1 MNDREN
7 GWPCYGGDMK
17 DLIYFDN
24 ASTTF
29 PKPEPV
35 YRAMEEAGRHFAVNV
50 GRGAYR
56 LAREAFR
63 LTEDTREEILHLV
76 QGNYGAETVFT
87 PSATIACNQV
97 LGGLE
102 WKRADVVY
110 VTPFEHNAVIRV
122 LHHLQKQYGFEVEE
136 LAVHQESL
144 EMDREKI
151 RYQFLRKPPAALI
164 MNHVSNV
171 TGAILPWQDIAKL
184 AEEYKAA
191 VIVDGSQALGLVPV
205 CLKHTNVDFYIFAG
219 HKALC
224 GPLGIGGYVNNSGRK
239 LKQILFGGTGSD
251 SLNPEVSPEDVR
263 GYEPGSMNITAIAGL
278 KAAIKESV
286 RSAAEER
293 LREEQRLREGLL
305 EKLNRIPEIQLYPPL
320 HSAAAGIVSLNVE
333 GYQAEEVGILL
344 DEKYGIA
351 VRTGY
356 HCAPL
361 IHKYLKDKEYGGTVR
376 VSLGPFTTEA
386 ELDVLAE
393 ALEEIAA
400 G

>member
-1 MNDREN
+1 MRE
-7 GWPCYGGDMK
+7 
-17 DLIYFDN
+17 LIYLDN

-29 PKPEPV
+29 PKPESV
-35 YRAMEEAGRHFAVNV
+35 YRAMEEAGRHLAVNA
-50 GRGAYR
+50 GRGSYR

-63 LTEDTREEILHLV
+63 LTEDTREEILRLV

-97 LGGLE
+97 LGGLN
-102 WKRADVVY
+102 WKPEDVVY

-122 LHHLQKQYGFEVEE
+122 LYHLQKQYGFETEE
-136 LAVHQESL
+136 LAVDRDSL
-144 EMDREKI
+144 EPNMEKI

-171 TGAILPWQDIAKL
+171 TGAIIPWQHIAEL
-184 AEEYKAA
+184 AEEYQP
-191 VIVDGSQALGLVPV
+191 VVVVDGSQALGLVPV
-205 CLKHTNVDFYIFAG
+205 CLKHTNADFYIFAG
-219 HKALC
+219 HKTLY
-224 GPLGIGGYVNNSGRK
+224 GPLGIGGYVSNRRKK

-278 KAAIKESV
+278 KAAVEEAV
-286 RSAAEER
+286 CPNPGER
-293 LREEQRLREGLL
+293 LREEQRLRDYLL
-305 EKLNRIPEIQLYPPL
+305 ENLSRIPEIILYPPV
-320 HSAAAGIVSLNVE
+320 HSESAGILSLNIE

-344 DEKYGIA
+344 DREYGIA

-361 IHKYLKDKEYGGTVR
+361 IHKYLRDKEYGGTVR
-376 VSLGPFTTEA
+376 VSLGRFTREK
-386 ELDVLAE
+386 ELDLFVE